1 LPTLLLALLCAG
13 PVADATGAEAA
24 AAVPGDAAVQRGAY
38 LARAGD
44 CISCHTRPGGLPF
57 AGGLAMATPFG
68 SIVSTNITPQ
78 PEQGIGRYSAQDF
91 AQALRQGRARDGHF
105 LYPAMP
111 YTHFALLSDAD
122 VGDLYA
128 FFMRGV
134 APAVQDNATT
144 RLPWP
149 FSMRWLMAAW
159 NTLYLR
165 DARYA
170 PVASQSAQWNRGAYL
185 VQGAGHCGACHTP
198 RGWSGAEQAGNEADG
213 TQFLAG
219 ARIDGWYAQPLR
231 HLEGAASPCL
241 AAWSAPELAD
251 YLQTGRSTH
260 SAAFGAM
267 VDVVGNSTQY
277 LLRED
282 LLAMA
287 QYLKSLGVV
296 AGANPTVE
304 RQPANPADPTTLA
317 LRAGDAA
324 GLADRRGAL
333 VYLNNC
339 SACHRSD
346 GEGANRTFP
355 ALARS
360 SSVAAA
366 DPTSLIRIVLAGSA
380 MPHTGTA
387 PSALAMPALGW
398 RLSNENIADVL
409 VFVRRSWGN
418 QAAAVTLAD
427 VAAVRAALPRP
438 ETLAPVAPVP
448 TPQR

>member
-1 LPTLLLALLCAG
+1 MRRAWVLLPTLLLALLCAG
-13 PVADATGAEAA
+13 TAAAAGSEAA
-24 AAVPGDAAVQRGAY
+24 AATTGDDAAAIQRGAY
-38 LARAGD
+38 LARAAD

-111 YTHFALLSDAD
+111 YTHFALLSDTD

-134 APAVQDNATT
+134 APAVQTNATT
-144 RLPWP
+144 SLPWP
-149 FSMRWLMAAW
+149 FSMRWLMAGW

-170 PVASQSAQWNRGAYL
+170 PVAAQSAQWNRGAYL

-198 RGWSGAEQAGNEADG
+198 RGWSGAEQAGSEADG
-213 TQFLAG
+213 ARFLAG

-231 HLEGAASPCL
+231 HLEGPASPGL

-251 YLQTGRSTH
+251 YLQSGRSAH

-282 LLAMA
+282 LLAIA
-287 QYLKSLGVV
+287 LYLKSLGLP
-296 AGANPTVE
+296 AGSGATVE

-317 LRAGDAA
+317 LRAGDVAD
-324 GLADRRGAL
+324 LAKRRGAM

-346 GEGANRTFP
+346 GEGANKTFP

-360 SSVAAA
+360 SSVAAS

-380 MPHTGTA
+380 MAHTGTA

-398 RLSNENIADVL
+398 RLSDENIADVL
-409 VFVRRSWGN
+409 VFVRSNWGN
-418 QAAAVTLAD
+418 QAAVLTLSD

-438 ETLAPVAPVP
+438 
-448 TPQR
+448 

>member
-1 LPTLLLALLCAG
+1 MRRALSGWLAGLAGLLCAG
-13 PVADATGAEAA
+13 AA
-24 AAVPGDAAVQRGAY
+24 AAAPAEDAAAVLRGAY

-44 CISCHTRPGGLPF
+44 CISCHTRAGGLPF
-57 AGGLAMATPFG
+57 AGGLVMATPFG

-78 PEQGIGRYSAQDF
+78 PERGIGRYSAAEF
-91 AQALRQGRARDGHF
+91 ARALRQGRARDGHY

-122 VGDLYA
+122 VDDLYA

-134 APAVQDNATT
+134 APAAQDNAVTD
-144 RLPWP
+144 LPWP
-149 FSMRWLMAAW
+149 FRMRWLMALW

-165 DARYA
+165 DARYT
-170 PVASQSAQWNRGAYL
+170 PVSTHSAQWNRGAYL

-198 RGWSGAEQAGNEADG
+198 RSWSGAEQAGNAADG
-213 TQFLAG
+213 VQFLAG

-231 HLEGAASPCL
+231 HLEGAGSPGLAS
-241 AAWSAPELAD
+241 WSAPELAD
-251 YLQTGRSTH
+251 YLQTGRSAH

-277 LLRED
+277 LSRED

-287 QYLKSLGVV
+287 LYLKAPGTAAD
-296 AGANPTVE
+296 AGEGGTAVE
-304 RQPANPADPTTLA
+304 RQPADPADPTTLA
-317 LRAGDAA
+317 LRAGDADSL
-324 GLADRRGAL
+324 GRRRGAM

-346 GEGANRTFP
+346 GAGALRTFP
-355 ALARS
+355 ALAGS
-360 SSVAAA
+360 SSVAAT

-380 MPHTGTA
+380 MPHTATA

-398 RLSNENIADVL
+398 RLSDDNVADVL
-409 VFVRRSWGN
+409 GFVRSSWGN
-418 QAAAVTLAD
+418 RSEPVTAAS
-427 VAAVRAALPRP
+427 VAAVRAALPA
-438 ETLAPVAPVP
+438 APP
-448 TPQR
+448 